1 MAGHKRKRVGLRIDM
16 TPMVDIAFLLVI
28 FFMCTYNAREP
39 EKVMVDLPHSRSPF
53 KVPEERVLLI
63 KITKA
68 DTIYLKLGA
77 YSKTKGVPTTKEDS
91 IGAAIETPVP
101 LAQLDQWLI
110 WARSKSPSM
119 AVVVKA
125 DSAIYSGRMLEVMH
139 VLQKTNNTRFS
150 LVTNVEPNTG
160 KKKEGG

>member
-1 MAGHKRKRVGLRIDM
+1 MAGHKQRRLGIRLDM

-39 EKVMVDLPHSRSPF
+39 EKIVVDLPHSRSPF
-53 KVPEERVLLI
+53 KVPVEKVLMI
-63 KITKA
+63 KISRA

-77 YSKTKGVPTTKEDS
+77 YSKTKGIPTTKEDS
-91 IGAAIETPVP
+91 IGAAIETPIP
-101 LAQLDQWLI
+101 LGQLDQWLI
-110 WARSKSPSM
+110 WARSKSPQM

-139 VLQKTNNTRFS
+139 VLQRTNNTRFS
-150 LVTNVEPNTG
+150 LVTNVEATG
-160 KKKEGG
+160 RAKEGE

>member
-1 MAGHKRKRVGLRIDM
+1 MAGHKKRRLGIRLDM

-39 EKVMVDLPHSRSPF
+39 EKIVVDLPHSRSPF
-53 KVPEERVLLI
+53 KVPVEKVLMI
-63 KITKA
+63 KISRA

-77 YSKTKGVPTTKEDS
+77 YSKTKGIPTTKEDS
-91 IGAAIETPVP
+91 IGAAIETPIP
-101 LAQLDQWLI
+101 LGQLDQWLI
-110 WARSKSPSM
+110 WARSKSPQM

-139 VLQKTNNTRFS
+139 VLQRTNNTRFS
-150 LVTNVEPNTG
+150 LVTNVEATRRA
-160 KKKEGG
+160 KEGE